1 MVSQILVQN
10 LTLEPLL
17 LLRHILEVVFPLLS
31 DVVAISATSV
41 PELLSALLKTA
52 PLTLAFWSKL

>member
-10 LTLEPLL
+10 LTFEPLL
-17 LLRHILEVVFPLLS
+17 LLRHIPEVAFPLLS

-41 PELLSALLKTA
+41 PGLLSALLKTV